1 MNKARQFTVNRTANA
16 SPPKPGDSLS
26 SLLYRWSLGSRH
38 GAIKHFF
45 SQTLRQIKVA
55 DTTLKAVLLYLV
67 E

>member
-1 MNKARQFTVNRTANA
+1 MNKARQFTVNRTATA
-16 SPPKPGDSLS
+16 SPPKPGDSL
-26 SLLYRWSLGSRH
+26 LLYRWSLGSRH

-45 SQTLRQIKVA
+45 SPTLRQIKVA